1 MKGGGLQRVELPYEL
16 REVDQTE
23 ACRPGNRVEIVFQ
36 EQEAASGGPQTE
48 DNMMEN
54 ALEGT

>member
-1 MKGGGLQRVELPYEL
+1 MELPYEL
-16 REVDQTE
+16 RKVDRTE